1 MKVFHK
7 QPFFVL
13 AMYSQKA
20 PQKKIKKSRKNFAE
34 K

>member
-20 PQKKIKKSRKNFAE
+20 SKKKKKKKIA
-34 K
+34 